1 MPQTRSIHR
10 VFLVLFLTA
19 IVAGGAIAP
28 CRLAAQESAPAAQPQ
43 PAAQAPA
50 SQSASKPEAPPSQ
63 EEKNQAFLLEGPIVK
78 WTARTFNL
86 SAATAAGIF
95 EFINFA
101 IIVLCIGVPLFRW
114 LPRFLRQRGQ
124 TVRANIE
131 AARKAT
137 EDANARL
144 STIEAKLSGLDGEI
158 AQIRSQV
165 EQESLQDEARIK
177 AAIVEESA
185 RIVTSAGQEINVAAA
200 QAQRELRHFAANLA
214 IEQASRQLDLT
225 PETDRALIA
234 EFVGDVGKGG
244 KN

>member
-1 MPQTRSIHR
+1 MPQARSIHR

-19 IVAGGAIAP
+19 IIAGVAMAP
-28 CRLAAQESAPAAQPQ
+28 CRLAAQESAPAAQP
-43 PAAQAPA
+43 AAQAPA
-50 SQSASKPEAPPSQ
+50 SQSTAQPEAAPSQ
-63 EEKNQAFLLEGPIVK
+63 EEKNQAFLLEGPMVK
-78 WTARTFNL
+78 WTARTFSL
-86 SAATAAGIF
+86 SAAAAAGIF
-95 EFINFA
+95 ELINFA
-101 IIVLCIGVPLFRW
+101 IIVLCIGIPLFRW
-114 LPRFLRQRGQ
+114 LPKFLRQRGQ

-131 AARKAT
+131 SARKAT

-144 STIEAKLSGLDGEI
+144 SAIEAKLSGLDGEI

-185 RIVTSAGQEINVAAA
+185 HIVTSAGLEIDVAAA

-214 IEQASRQLDLT
+214 IEQASRQLNLT

-234 EFVGDVGKGG
+234 EFVGDAGKGG